1 MLVIPSVGSLQ
12 RSQPRNRGRCSSLLS
27 TFLEKG
33 ATPQCES
40 IAGIRCAFFLK
51 KRYPLAVS
59 LLPPQI
65 QKAIEEFS
73 KLPGIGPKSAER
85 LTFHLLRS
93 SKASPDTLGQALL
106 ALKKDLRYCRTC
118 QMISL
123 HETCDIC
130 TDRTRDTATILVVE
144 EPLEVIAFEKSG
156 YKGLYHVL
164 HGVLSPIDGFGP
176 EQLKLKE
183 LVDRC
188 SAGGVGEVIIATNLD
203 TEGEATAAY
212 IRQRISANVGKITR
226 LAHGLPMGADI
237 EFADQVT
244 LREAIAGRRQ
254 A

>member
-1 MLVIPSVGSLQ
+1 M
-12 RSQPRNRGRCSSLLS
+12 
-27 TFLEKG
+27 
-33 ATPQCES
+33 
-40 IAGIRCAFFLK
+40 
-51 KRYPLAVS
+51 S

-93 SKASPDTLGQALL
+93 SKATPESLGNALL
-106 ALKKDLRYCRTC
+106 ALKKDLKYCRIC
-118 QMISL
+118 QMITL
-123 HETCDIC
+123 HDECTIC
-130 TDRTRDTATILVVE
+130 SDRSRDRAMILVVE
-144 EPLEVIAFEKSG
+144 EPLEVVAFEKSG

-183 LVDRC
+183 LLDRC
-188 SAGGVGEVIIATNLD
+188 AGGDIREVIIATNLD
-203 TEGEATAAY
+203 VEGEATATY
-212 IRQRISANVGKITR
+212 IKQRIGKTVGTVTR

-244 LREAIAGRRQ
+244 LREAIAGRRS